1 MSVLAGDVWR
11 SGNVFQDML
20 LAARRYENRP
30 RAAAGTKANPSHA

>member
-20 LAARRYENRP
+20 LASRRYDDRQRP
-30 RAAAGTKANPSHA
+30 TVAGSRSDRDG